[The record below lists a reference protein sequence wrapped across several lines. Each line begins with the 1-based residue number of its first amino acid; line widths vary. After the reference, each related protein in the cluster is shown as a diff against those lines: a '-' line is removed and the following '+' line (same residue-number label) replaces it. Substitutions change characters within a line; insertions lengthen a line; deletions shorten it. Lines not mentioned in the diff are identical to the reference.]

1 MKIKSPLFGG
11 VIKLSN
17 LNQRCEQILSIL
29 THERGYVSLRRLSEK
44 TGVSRRS
51 IYYDICK
58 INEWLGSRLS
68 IATDEIFEKRSDQ
81 SIYVITKSLVA
92 EFEKRPVLPL

>member
-1 MKIKSPLFGG
+1 M
-11 VIKLSN
+11 SN

-58 INEWLGSRLS
+58 MNGWVRVYPLPRMRFLRKDLTS
-68 IATDEIFEKRSDQ
+68 Q
-81 SIYVITKSLVA
+81 SMLLRNRWWRNLKNGLYYLCK
-92 EFEKRPVLPL
+92 ER

>member
-1 MKIKSPLFGG
+1 M
-11 VIKLSN
+11 SN